1 MKIKQHLPSLFTL
14 INLFL
19 GFLAILNTMAGNYFV
34 ACYIIL
40 AAGAFDS
47 VDGKLAR
54 LIGIPT
60 NFGKEIDSLADM
72 VSFCLAPAVLV
83 YSLYTHDMPGITG
96 EIIASAPL
104 IMGAIRLARFNSEVY
119 DEAPAFFTG
128 LPTPMNALS
137 IASLVLFIEHF
148 KIDNPEYSQP
158 RLLLPLIMALSFLM
172 VSRVRYAKFPFLN
185 FKSGMQ
191 NNLRLFGLAVFILC
205 FTVSIFMGYPYRVL
219 AFFVSF
225 YLLTGIW
232 NHVKSLGNVETKNQV
247 ITK

>member
-1 MKIKQHLPSLFTL
+1 MKIKQHLPSIFTL

-19 GFLAILNTMAGNYFV
+19 GFLAIINTMAGHYYI

-47 VDGKLAR
+47 VDGKIAR

-72 VSFCLAPAVLV
+72 VSFCLAPSILV
-83 YSLYTHDMPGITG
+83 YSLYTQNMPGITG
-96 EIIASAPL
+96 ELIASAPL
-104 IMGAIRLARFNSEVY
+104 IMGAIRLARFNTEVY
-119 DEAPAFFTG
+119 DEQPAYFTG

-158 RLLLPLIMALSFLM
+158 RLLLPLILSLSYLM
-172 VSRVRYAKFPFLN
+172 VCRVHYAKFPLLN
-185 FKSGMQ
+185 FKSGRQ
-191 NNLRLFGLAVFILC
+191 NTLRLLAVVLFGIS
-205 FTVSIFMGYPYRVL
+205 FSISIFIGYPYRVL
-219 AFFVSF
+219 AGFISF
-225 YLLTGIW
+225 YLLSGIW
-232 NHVKSLGNVETKNQV
+232 NHIIKLGNVEPKNQEA
-247 ITK
+247 

>member
-1 MKIKQHLPSLFTL
+1 MKIKQHLPSIFTL

-19 GFLAILNTMAGNYFV
+19 GFLAIINTMSGNYYV

-47 VDGKLAR
+47 VDGKIAR
-54 LIGIPT
+54 LIGIST

-72 VSFCLAPAVLV
+72 ISFCLAPSILV
-83 YSLYTHDMPGITG
+83 YSLYTQNMPGITG
-96 EIIASAPL
+96 ELIASAPL
-104 IMGAIRLARFNSEVY
+104 IMGAIRLARFNTEVY
-119 DEAPAFFTG
+119 NEQPAYFTG

-158 RLLLPLIMALSFLM
+158 RLLLPLILSLSYLM
-172 VSRVRYAKFPFLN
+172 VSRVNYAKFPLLN
-185 FKSGMQ
+185 FNSGRQ
-191 NNLRLFGLAVFILC
+191 NTFRLLGVALFSVTFIGAL
-205 FTVSIFMGYPYRVL
+205 FIGYPDRVL
-219 AFFVSF
+219 AGFMSF

-232 NHVKSLGNVETKNQV
+232 NHIIKLGNVEPKNQEA
-247 ITK
+247 

>member
-1 MKIKQHLPSLFTL
+1 MKIKQHLPSIFTL

-19 GFLAILNTMAGNYFV
+19 GFLAIINTMAGHYYV

-47 VDGKLAR
+47 VDGKIAR

-72 VSFCLAPAVLV
+72 VSFCLAPSILV
-83 YSLYTHDMPGITG
+83 YSLYTQNMPGITG
-96 EIIASAPL
+96 ELIASAPL
-104 IMGAIRLARFNSEVY
+104 IMGAIRLARFNTEVY
-119 DEAPAFFTG
+119 DEQPAYFTG

-158 RLLLPLIMALSFLM
+158 RLLLPLILSLSYLM
-172 VSRVRYAKFPFLN
+172 VSRVYYAKFPLLN
-185 FKSGMQ
+185 FKSGRQ
-191 NNLRLFGLAVFILC
+191 NTLRLLAVVLFGIS
-205 FTVSIFMGYPYRVL
+205 FSISIFIGYPYRVL
-219 AFFVSF
+219 AGFISF
-225 YLLTGIW
+225 YLLSGIW
-232 NHVKSLGNVETKNQV
+232 NHIIKLGNVEPKNQEA
-247 ITK
+247 

>member
-1 MKIKQHLPSLFTL
+1 MKIKQHLPSIFTL

-19 GFLAILNTMAGNYFV
+19 GFLAIINTMAGHYYI

-47 VDGKLAR
+47 VDGKIAR

-72 VSFCLAPAVLV
+72 VSFCLAPSILV
-83 YSLYTHDMPGITG
+83 YSLYTQNMPGITG
-96 EIIASAPL
+96 ELIASAPL
-104 IMGAIRLARFNSEVY
+104 IMGAIRLARFNTEVY
-119 DEAPAFFTG
+119 DEQPAYFTG

-158 RLLLPLIMALSFLM
+158 RLLLPLILSLSYLM
-172 VSRVRYAKFPFLN
+172 VSRVHYAKFPLLN
-185 FKSGMQ
+185 FKSGRQ
-191 NNLRLFGLAVFILC
+191 NTLRLLAVVLFGIS
-205 FTVSIFMGYPYRVL
+205 FSISIFIGYPYRVL
-219 AFFVSF
+219 AGFISF
-225 YLLTGIW
+225 YLLSGIW
-232 NHVKSLGNVETKNQV
+232 NHIIKLGNVDPKNQEA
-247 ITK
+247 